1 MFKKLWKTLLYG
13 ISNSVNRTSCQEATP
28 VPAPGVNLADKE
40 MKEMMDQVL
49 GDKLARMQTNCASC
63 QEATPVPAPGVN
75 LVSKEV
81 MDQVLEDTLAR
92 MQIMN
97 NLGQKHFLVV
107 DIDSKSE
114 SFSALRDT
122 SPATGDYYVLLV
134 TKAEN
139 GFIVF
144 DLVKIPI
151 DASTETTDDTLTSSL
166 NRSVIEA
173 QRQKATKARIEKD
186 LKRIKGKKS
195 KENFNKRR
203 SKNGRA

>member
-1 MFKKLWKTLLYG
+1 
-13 ISNSVNRTSCQEATP
+13 
-28 VPAPGVNLADKE
+28 
-40 MKEMMDQVL
+40 
-49 GDKLARMQTNCASC
+49 
-63 QEATPVPAPGVN
+63 
-75 LVSKEV
+75 
-81 MDQVLEDTLAR
+81 

-107 DIDSKSE
+107 DIDSESE
-114 SFSALRDT
+114 STSALRDT

-134 TKAEN
+134 TKVEN

-151 DASTETTDDTLTSSL
+151 NANTDTDTDTDTETTNDTLTSSL
-166 NRSVIEA
+166 TRSVIEA

-195 KENFNKRR
+195 KENSNKRK

>member
-13 ISNSVNRTSCQEATP
+13 ISNSINRT
-28 VPAPGVNLADKE
+28 
-40 MKEMMDQVL
+40 
-49 GDKLARMQTNCASC
+49 SC

-75 LVSKEV
+75 LVSKEA
-81 MDQVLEDTLAR
+81 MDQALEETLAR
-92 MQIMN
+92 MQTMN

-107 DIDSKSE
+107 DTDSKSE

-134 TKAEN
+134 TKVEN

-151 DASTETTDDTLTSSL
+151 DASTETDTETTDDTLTSSL
-166 NRSVIEA
+166 NRNVIEA